1 MCEVVEKLSIKGI
14 IISHFN
20 LFVIILFKIFI
31 FLFNYKAPKTSS
43 SESVKG
49 QDSSF
54 EVILIKGTII
64 IIIIIIIKIII
75 ITIIIIVII
84 IIIII
89 VYFLLFIVFLGTFP
103 YLKLISYIL
112 LS

>member
-49 QDSSF
+49 EDSGF
-54 EVILIKGTII
+54 EVILIKATTMII
-64 IIIIIIIKIII
+64 MI
-75 ITIIIIVII
+75 ITLVQIE
-84 IIIII
+84 
-89 VYFLLFIVFLGTFP
+89 
-103 YLKLISYIL
+103 LILNMFMAIDK
-112 LS
+112 